1 MPDLFSVP
9 IFFILFRET
18 VEAAII
24 VSVLL
29 ALINKISASSPSFK
43 LLSWKLKRQ
52 VWVGTVSG
60 LLLSLSIGAVFLF
73 IWFKYAVD
81 LWAMAESLWEGIFSI
96 IASVMV
102 AVTSLAMLKG
112 SRMYEKYSVKL
123 ASKLGALPIAEDQV
137 TDGNDIIPSTANS
150 TEGDSALLYR
160 NGRDPLNVSGR
171 NSQGS
176 TSTAFNQLPGSAAAQ
191 GSKFTIG
198 DEEELPSNVGASG
211 AVLATRDSYSA
222 VTAHDEDDIV
232 PARSSL
238 GLSALDK
245 QTESLKQP
253 LKALFWL
260 PFITMLREGLESVV
274 FIGGVAMTESAS
286 SIPLAVLAGIA
297 VGVVIGFLIHSG
309 GSRLTLHWFFVVSA
323 CFLLLISDGLLVK
336 AIGNFEDYTWSKTIN
351 LEADDVGTGAFDP
364 RINVWHFDCCSPE
377 DKTQGWGV
385 FNSVLGWRNNASVFT
400 ITTYC
405 LFWVLTSAILGFMRI
420 KEDRQR
426 AHQKELEQRRR
437 FAGEEEEIAA
447 AIAR

>member
-297 VGVVIGFLIHSG
+297 
-309 GSRLTLHWFFVVSA
+309 
-323 CFLLLISDGLLVK
+323 